1 MPPIWSSCLI
11 DRRALPKLKFQKSFQ
26 YIECIQEGVCKIILF
41 FRRKIGCM
49 LGPSRLGKRGVTAS
63 RHLTWSAGC
72 GGREARYDEAWIAD
86 GEIVRSRSPDA
97 GINPRA

>member
-1 MPPIWSSCLI
+1 
-11 DRRALPKLKFQKSFQ
+11 
-26 YIECIQEGVCKIILF
+26 
-41 FRRKIGCM
+41 M

-97 GINPRA
+97 GINPRAWPGGTVARQPGAPRRSRISR